1 MTQQN
6 NIPQKIAELNEMKSL
21 VAEGERILTSDTD
34 LDEFGRLLDYTWQLK
49 RTLSDRISTLEIDEI
64 YESAKK
70 AGAIGGKILGAGSGG
85 FMLLYVPEE
94 KQPQVLS
101 LFEESKIIPFEF
113 EEDGTKLIYGGG
125 K

>member
-1 MTQQN
+1 
-6 NIPQKIAELNEMKSL
+6 MKSL
-21 VAEGERILTSDTD
+21 VAEGEKILTSGAD

-49 RTLSDRISTLEIDEI
+49 RTLSDKISTREIDEI
-64 YESAKK
+64 YACAKN
-70 AGAIGGKILGAGSGG
+70 AGALGGKILGAGSGG
-85 FMLLYVPEE
+85 FMLLYVPEDR
-94 KQPQVLS
+94 QQSVLE